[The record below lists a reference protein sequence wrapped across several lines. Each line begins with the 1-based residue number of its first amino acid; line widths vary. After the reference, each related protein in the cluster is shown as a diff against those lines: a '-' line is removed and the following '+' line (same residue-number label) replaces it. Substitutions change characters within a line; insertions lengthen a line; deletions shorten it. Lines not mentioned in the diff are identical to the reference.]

1 MRVNKFRQINQN
13 LSRGEVFTPPQLVVK
28 ILSKISENVYLNKDS
43 MFLVPG
49 CGMGVFMIELVRIL
63 VEKYGYSVEDAKSRV
78 IGIDSRIKYINF
90 LKRKGYRV
98 YHLDFL
104 KDELPMREF
113 DVIIGNPPYQESV
126 SHGKK
131 VTGNG
136 ALWVKFTIKSL
147 ELAKK
152 DGYVGLVIPD
162 SWTAPTYDLMGSRES
177 IFNDYFKKYNLTY
190 VNFDVKKY
198 FNGVGITPSVFL
210 LKKSDDYTFTEVE
223 TSDNKINLDLSQMK
237 FIPKDTNTISLSIHN
252 KILTNVEN
260 SREFKMRW
268 KKEVTSIVP
277 KDSPNSE
284 YKYEWIDAHAYKPV
298 RYSNIED
305 IDMGKRKIL
314 IPRVGKYQCIVD
326 DGGRYGASQY
336 VSIIFLNENEKD
348 IYANEFFNSKL
359 IHFIMNTNKWTQYQL
374 PQILNFIPITDF
386 SKSWSDEKI
395 YKEFNLTQEE
405 IDYIENYVG

>member
-28 ILSKISENVYLNKDS
+28 ILSKIPENVYLNKES
-43 MFLVPG
+43 MFLIPG

-78 IGIDSRIKYINF
+78 IGIDNRIKYINF

-223 TSDNKINLDLSQMK
+223 TSDNKINLNLSQMK
-237 FIPKDTNTISLSIHN
+237 FIPKDTNAISLSIHN
-252 KILTNVEN
+252 KILTNIEN
-260 SREFKMRW
+260 SNTIKMRW
-268 KKEVTSIVP
+268 SSDVLNIKTSDIQNDIF
-277 KDSPNSE
+277 K
-284 YKYEWIDAHAYKPV
+284 YKVIDHHTYKPI
-298 RYSNIED
+298 RYGNLED
-305 IDMGKRKIL
+305 KDYNRIKL
-314 IPRVGKYQCIVD
+314 LFPYVGKYQVIKD
-326 DGGRYGASQY
+326 DGVYGAKPQ
-336 VSIIFLNENEKD
+336 VSILFLNTKTELQSA
-348 IYANEFFNSKL
+348 YSFYSSKL
-359 IHFIMNTNKWTQYQL
+359 ITFVMDSNKWTQYL
-374 PQILNFIPITDF
+374 LTQILNFIKTPSFDVVYTE
-386 SKSWSDEKI
+386 SDLYEL
-395 YKEFNLTQEE
+395 FNLTQEE
-405 IDYIENYVG
+405 INYIENYVG